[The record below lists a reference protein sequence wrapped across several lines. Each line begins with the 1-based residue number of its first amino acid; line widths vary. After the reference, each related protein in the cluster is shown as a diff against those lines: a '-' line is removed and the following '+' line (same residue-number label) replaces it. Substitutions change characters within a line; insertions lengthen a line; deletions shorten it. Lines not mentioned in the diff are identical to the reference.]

1 MADVSNN
8 PTWIEPPPPQ
18 DGLGCFA
25 KGCLITV
32 AVLAVLFAVLVIT
45 GFFGARYVR
54 NTYLAKEPLPI
65 AVTPATPEEVQTLKQ
80 QWTEFQQTA
89 RHNEEV
95 PAAEQQPAHLEYGA
109 TQINQLI
116 SASKARGHVSVA
128 INNGVMQVQF
138 SLATDVLRKA
148 RISVPGFA
156 DRYLNGSFTVQT
168 VGPTQPSQVVI
179 SNPQLNGK
187 SVPASLF
194 DTSYRGE
201 SLRSYV
207 AEYSGRNAISTFQ
220 IVGDKVV
227 LDTPGA
233 AR

>member
-1 MADVSNN
+1 MADVSNKPN
-8 PTWIEPPPPQ
+8 WIEPPPRRQ
-18 DGLGCFA
+18 GGMGCFA

-32 AVLAVLFAVLVIT
+32 AVLCVIFAALVVT

-54 NTYLAKEPLPI
+54 NTYLAKEPAPI
-65 AVTPATPEEVQTLKQ
+65 PVTPAAPEEIQTLKQ
-80 QWTEFQQTA
+80 QWTDFQETA

-95 PAAEQQPAHLEYGA
+95 PAPERTPAHLEYNA

-116 SASKARGHVSVA
+116 SASKGRGHVSVS

-138 SLATDVLRKA
+138 SLPTDVMRKA
-148 RISVPGFA
+148 RVSVPGFA
-156 DRYLNGSFTVQT
+156 DRYLNGTFTVQT
-168 VGPTQPSQVVI
+168 SGPTAPSQVTI
-179 SNPQLNGK
+179 TNSRLNGRP
-187 SVPASLF
+187 VPPSLF

-207 AEYSGRNAISTFQ
+207 GTYAGQNAIGTFQ

-227 LDTPGA
+227 FDSPGS
-233 AR
+233 